1 MGRRSPARTLE
12 AREQQLSKA
21 AYDLAERQIN
31 DGTAS
36 SQVITHFLKM
46 GSTRELVEQERLR
59 GQIEVDRVKAEQL
72 EGQKRMEELVSEAFA
87 AFRTYS
93 GQGPAHE
100 IEPGD

>member
-72 EGQKRMEELVSEAFA
+72 EGQKRMESLVSEAFE
-87 AFRTYS
+87 AFRSYS
-93 GQGPAHE
+93 GQGPIPE
-100 IEPGD
+100 LESGD

>member
-59 GQIEVDRVKAEQL
+59 GQIEVDRVKAKQL
-72 EGQKRMEELVSEAFA
+72 EAQERMETLVTEAFE
-87 AFRTYS
+87 AFRSYS
-93 GQGPAHE
+93 GQGPAPE
-100 IEPGD
+100 LDPGD